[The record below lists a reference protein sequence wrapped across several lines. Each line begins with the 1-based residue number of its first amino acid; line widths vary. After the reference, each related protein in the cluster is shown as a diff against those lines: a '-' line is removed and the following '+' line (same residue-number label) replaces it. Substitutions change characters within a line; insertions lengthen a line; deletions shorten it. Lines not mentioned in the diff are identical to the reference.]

1 MSSEAEKL
9 TRDEWDERW
18 LFVYNQL
25 WLETKQHQ
33 RSFDLAHK
41 HMQKRYGPRPDGPLG
56 QPGLLDLIKLGWQLR
71 SLKMNKNGLIGAAL
85 AFIGGAVAALSL
97 VATDGI
103 SSGELLSALGAGVAA
118 VLAYLKQ
125 SPLATPP
132 AQ

>member
-1 MSSEAEKL
+1 MSSEEKL

-18 LFVYNQL
+18 LFVYDKL
-25 WLETKQHQ
+25 WLETKDHS
-33 RSFDLAHK
+33 RAFKLAHS

-71 SLKMNKNGLIGAAL
+71 SLKMNKNTIVGIAL
-85 AFIGGAVAALSL
+85 AFVAGAVGALTL
-97 VATDGI
+97 VAGDGV

-125 SPLATPP
+125 SPIAPP
-132 AQ
+132 PVQ